1 MATEMAT
8 AGSPPRRWGRVHWK
22 IYHTANWY
30 YDKLVHMTPLSQAEQ
45 RRQQMFLHVFVR
57 MLPCGSC
64 RTHGT
69 TFHEQL
75 DATTLSVELATTQG
89 RCFERSVQ
97 LHNLVNGRLQ
107 QPAWALATAAQYWRE
122 PAHQATLADFW
133 EYLLR
138 LAVHYNAN
146 QAGDK
151 ALVYEIL
158 FGWVEPWLAMLLPP
172 RPQYTRAALP
182 PWSTL
187 PTTSTAWLAWLRGW
201 PTLRM
206 AGLHNVSMLTWLK
219 RLMYEMSEDNN
230 PVGAANIQTTLI
242 NLHLG

>member
-1 MATEMAT
+1 
-8 AGSPPRRWGRVHWK
+8 
-22 IYHTANWY
+22 
-30 YDKLVHMTPLSQAEQ
+30 
-45 RRQQMFLHVFVR
+45 
-57 MLPCGSC
+57 
-64 RTHGT
+64 
-69 TFHEQL
+69 
-75 DATTLSVELATTQG
+75 
-89 RCFERSVQ
+89 
-97 LHNLVNGRLQ
+97 
-107 QPAWALATAAQYWRE
+107 
-122 PAHQATLADFW
+122 
-133 EYLLR
+133 
-138 LAVHYNAN
+138 VHYNAN
-146 QAGDK
+146 QAGDN

-158 FGWVEPWLAMLLPP
+158 CGWVEPWLAMLLPP